1 MLFDVAG
8 AKAPDVDRVA
18 ARLVLKMPQHL
29 PGRRFARQVQA
40 AHAAP
45 IVLYFTAQARRLF
58 FSLIIY

>member
-1 MLFDVAG
+1 
-8 AKAPDVDRVA
+8 
-18 ARLVLKMPQHL
+18 MPQHL

-45 IVLYFTAQARRLF
+45 IALYFTAQARRLF